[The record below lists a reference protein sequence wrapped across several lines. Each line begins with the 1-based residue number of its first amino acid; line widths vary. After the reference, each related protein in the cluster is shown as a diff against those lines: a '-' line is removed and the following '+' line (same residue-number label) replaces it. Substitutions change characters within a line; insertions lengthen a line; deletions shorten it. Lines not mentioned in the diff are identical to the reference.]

1 MAGEPYR
8 DTSVAVERSKTQIRN
23 ALKTAGAR
31 GLQLEEEWEDDGTVS
46 RCYVRFMWP
55 TDAGE
60 MLRVRFAAQ
69 PLPPEEGAR
78 GGWQSRPTQRER
90 QAWRGLAWYIESLT
104 KAATFGLVPFEAVFL
119 AYFEDPKPARRSGR
133 H

>member
-1 MAGEPYR
+1 
-8 DTSVAVERSKTQIRN
+8 
-23 ALKTAGAR
+23 
-31 GLQLEEEWEDDGTVS
+31 
-46 RCYVRFMWP
+46 
-55 TDAGE
+55 

-78 GGWQSRPTQRER
+78 GGGVSPDQRER

-119 AYFEDPKPARRSGR
+119 AYFEDPKTGQTIGEALIPNSRPAGSRCPRVIPVEESAAATSWRSR
-133 H
+133 TASRCRSSASNATTPTTSSSTS